1 MLSAYLNP
9 EGSDTESTTTE
20 KTSDEDKSET
30 AVVSENRKT
39 ATEAADAFDTLF
51 NN

>member
-1 MLSAYLNP
+1 MTNDRVGPCVRAY
-9 EGSDTESTTTE
+9 TTT
-20 KTSDEDKSET
+20 TSDENKSES

>member
-9 EGSDTESTTTE
+9 EGTEEAKTSTE
-20 KTSDEDKSET
+20 NTSDENKSET